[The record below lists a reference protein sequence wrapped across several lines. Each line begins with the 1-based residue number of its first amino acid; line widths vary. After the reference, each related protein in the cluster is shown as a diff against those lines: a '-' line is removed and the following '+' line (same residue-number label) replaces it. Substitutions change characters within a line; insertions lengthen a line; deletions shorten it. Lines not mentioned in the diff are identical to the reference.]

1 MVLNVELT
9 RVLPGIVGVREE
21 DRLGANGAGNSLDGS
36 LLLGNTGNSGSVGI
50 TSVGPASL
58 QVQDVLVTD
67 ALEDLVLGQSELSS
81 LGGGGVGVEEGVDVG
96 SDNVDGGA
104 QGGRSVL
111 LPDVDG
117 LGGGDVASV
126 AGALEGGLGGGDERG
141 QLGGGN
147 VAAGDSLVTDDN
159 QLDHAPLGPGVDGVN
174 LLLCTG
180 GAGGLDVD
188 SQDHLHAVLLAG
200 VADVLKTAAV
210 GGVDADQVEALVGD
224 DLDVLG
230 DLVLGHAVTAVG
242 VGGESHT
249 VLAGAG
255 QTGARGAGGLRGG
268 AGAAGNNSGGRD
280 GSSGGGGN
288 SRGRGSSRG
297 LSAGGEGAVV
307 GGVGLSHGESLLG
320 LGVGTGGD
328 GGGNGVHNGGVAGD
342 NGSGTGNHG
351 VGTSSGAGVGGVR
364 NDVGHG
370 GTGGRLGSV
379 GAGNSGLGADNG
391 GDAANGVGTAGS
403 SGSGGTA
410 DSGAVSDGEGGGRD
424 GVSASGGVAGHAVGG
439 QSHNDGRGRRGR
451 GDAGGGS
458 HGGSH
463 SHGAGESAGRVDG
476 AGQGAGGLLGAG
488 LRDRDQSR
496 RTPEGDDLGG
506 ATTGLLSRDQRLAGG
521 SHSGGGGS
529 GDSALVVQ
537 SIVTTV
543 HVTVG
548 QGRAHNGRGSEN
560 RALHFEKIKKDLR
573 ANEGMPA
580 ERVKRWSVNSIKERG
595 KQRGKERKWAR
606 KAFCW
611 RASQKLMGEEKGKW
625 RLGGEKKR
633 EKTP

>member
-9 RVLPGIVGVREE
+9 RVLPIIVGVREE
-21 DRLGANGAGNSLDGS
+21 DRLGANGAGNTLDGS
-36 LLLGNTGNSGSVGI
+36 LLLGNTGNSGTVGI

-67 ALEDLVLGQSELSS
+67 ALEDLVLAQSELTS
-81 LGGGGVGVEEGVDVG
+81 LGGSGLGVEEGVDVG
-96 SDNVDGGA
+96 TDNINGRAQSGG
-104 QGGRSVL
+104 SVL

-117 LGGGDVASV
+117 LGGGDVAGV

-147 VAAGDSLVTDDN
+147 VAAGNSLVTDDN
-159 QLDHAPLGPGVDGVN
+159 QLNHAPLGPGVDGVN
-174 LLLCTG
+174 LLLCAG
-180 GAGGLDVD
+180 GTGGLDVD
-188 SQDHLHAVLLAG
+188 SQNHLHAVLLAG
-200 VADVLKTAAV
+200 VANVLKTAAV

-230 DLVLGHAVTAVG
+230 DLVLGHAVSAVG
-242 VGGESHT
+242 VRGESHT
-249 VLAGAG
+249 VLAGAS

-268 AGAAGNNSGGRD
+268 AGAAGGNNSGGGD
-280 GSSGGGGN
+280 GGSGGGGN
-288 SRGRGSSRG
+288 SRGRGSGRG

-328 GGGNGVHNGGVAGD
+328 GGGDGVHNGGVAGD
-342 NGSGTGNHG
+342 NGSGTRNHG

-379 GAGNSGLGADNG
+379 GAGDSGLGADNS
-391 GDAANGVGTAGS
+391 GDAANGVSTAGS
-403 SGSGGTA
+403 SGGGGTA
-410 DSGAVSDGEGGGRD
+410 DSGAVSHGEGGGRD
-424 GVSASGGVAGHAVGG
+424 GVDASGGVAGHAVGG

-463 SHGAGESAGRVDG
+463 SHGAGESAGGVDG
-476 AGQGAGGLLGAG
+476 AGQGAGRLLGAGGLLGAG
-488 LRDRDQSR
+488 LGDRDQSR

-506 ATTGLLSRDQRLAGG
+506 ATTGLISRDQRLAGR
-521 SHSGGGGS
+521 SHSGRDGGGSRGGS

-580 ERVKRWSVNSIKERG
+580 ERVKRWSVE
-595 KQRGKERKWAR
+595 
-606 KAFCW
+606 
-611 RASQKLMGEEKGKW
+611 
-625 RLGGEKKR
+625 
-633 EKTP
+633 